1 MIHLHWPWAFLLLPL
16 PLLVRWV
23 LTAASDKTSAGLRVP
38 FFSLLNKGQG
48 LGLNTLRWPW
58 LLAIV
63 IWILLLCAFSRP
75 QWLSDPVA
83 KIKTG
88 RDMMLAIDL
97 SSSMEIKDFFLQ
109 QQPVDRLVAVK
120 SVVHDFIKKRRGDR
134 IGLIVFGT
142 HAYVQSPLSYDLRSV
157 RTLLD
162 ETRIG
167 MIGKQ
172 TAIGDAIGLAV
183 KRLHDHPKNRR
194 ILILLSDGN
203 NTAGIISAE
212 HAAHFAALDGLRV
225 YTIGIGQS
233 RQMMFPGQTIDQAAI
248 LNEGTLKAVAKL
260 SGGRYFR
267 AQNTD
272 ELKEIYRTIDQMEK
286 IPIGAEYFHHVIE
299 FYQWPLALAL
309 FLSFVF
315 AALKCEFFVLRSQ
328 NKNQSFHNLGEF

>member
-16 PLLVRWV
+16 PLFIRWV
-23 LTAASDKTSAGLRVP
+23 VPAVSDSASAGLRVP
-38 FFSLLNKGQG
+38 FFSLLHKGQD
-48 LGLNTLRWPW
+48 LSLRKLRWPW
-58 LLAIV
+58 LLSIV

-97 SSSMEIKDFFLQ
+97 SASMEIKDFYIQ
-109 QQPVDRLVAVK
+109 QQPVDRLTAVK
-120 SVVHDFIKKRRGDR
+120 SVVHDFIKKRQGDR

-142 HAYVQSPLSYDLRSV
+142 HAYVQSPLSYDLHSV

-183 KRLHDHPKNRR
+183 KRLHDHPRNQR

-212 HAAHFAALDGLRV
+212 HAAHFAALEGLRV
-225 YTIGIGQS
+225 YAVGIGQYRRS
-233 RQMMFPGQTIDQAAI
+233 LFSGQHLEQSAI
-248 LNEGTLKAVAKL
+248 LNESTLKAVAKL
-260 SGGRYFR
+260 SDGQYFR

-272 ELKEIYRTIDQMEK
+272 ELKNIYRTIDQMEK
-286 IPIGAEYFHHVIE
+286 IPIGADYFHYVIE
-299 FYQWPLALAL
+299 LYQWPLALAL
-309 FLSFVF
+309 FLSFGF
-315 AALKCEFFVLRSQ
+315 AALKCEFFVSRSQ
-328 NKNQSFHNLGEF
+328 NKNQTLNNLGEV